1 MKTLGCFLAGK
12 SAALAIEDELI
23 AADPW
28 LAVIAVVNWAGVRLR
43 TGFTSIDG
51 SLNQAE
57 PVRENFRIG

>member
-1 MKTLGCFLAGK
+1 MKTIGCFLAGK
-12 SAALAIEDELI
+12 SAAPAIEDDLI
-23 AADPW
+23 AANLR

-57 PVRENFRIG
+57 PVRENFRVG